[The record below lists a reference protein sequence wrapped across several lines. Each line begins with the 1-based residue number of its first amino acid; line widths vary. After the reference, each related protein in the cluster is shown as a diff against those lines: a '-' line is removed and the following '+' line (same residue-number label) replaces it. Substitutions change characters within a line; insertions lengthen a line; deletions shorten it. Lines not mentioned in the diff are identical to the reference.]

1 VLVLSRR
8 IGESIIIGDDV
19 EVKILKVDNGVVKLG
34 IIAPAAVKIYRNEVY
49 RTVAQQ
55 NISAVVKDAKDVENL
70 KEVFRHVDK
79 DR

>member
-1 VLVLSRR
+1 
-8 IGESIIIGDDV
+8 
-19 EVKILKVDNGVVKLG
+19 LKVDNGVVKLG

-55 NISAVVKDAKDVENL
+55 NIIAVVKDAKDVENL